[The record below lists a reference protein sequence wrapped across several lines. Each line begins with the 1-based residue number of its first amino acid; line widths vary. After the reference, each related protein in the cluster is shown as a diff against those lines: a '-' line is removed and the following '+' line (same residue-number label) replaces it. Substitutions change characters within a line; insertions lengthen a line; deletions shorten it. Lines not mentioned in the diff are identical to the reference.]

1 MVRRNQKS
9 ESRKQKCVARA
20 FLLSA
25 FCLLLSAA
33 AAASSL
39 SVDKRTLALD
49 DSLTIVLTLDDTF
62 SEAEV
67 GRLPLQNLDQDCAPN
82 VATSFEWINGVA
94 SHRKAL
100 TDAAHPTAA
109 PPAMVGALHLQ

>member
-49 DSLTIVLTLDDTF
+49 AL
-62 SEAEV
+62 
-67 GRLPLQNLDQDCAPN
+67 
-82 VATSFEWINGVA
+82 ATSGGGAAKQKTVA
-94 SHRKAL
+94 IPIDRYQWPL
-100 TDAAHPTAA
+100 GAAFVLLLLGSIANR
-109 PPAMVGALHLQ
+109 GAE